1 MFFSRRHVFLNGGGK
16 TILVK
21 NLADPNGANPF
32 TLSTGFTTGAG
43 KVLTLFLDFTCTEAV
58 NLANLLCAG
67 LAPQNWDYL
76 GFRWYMSAEEQMLYM
91 GRAQQTAATASVLRR
106 NKAVIRLR
114 YTSATS
120 GAADVWMNG
129 QQLCAG
135 LAGDC
140 GAGTVT
146 ISNAEG
152 NNRFRG
158 TYHEVS
164 LLPAALRDEQLRALT
179 A

>member
-1 MFFSRRHVFLNGGGK
+1 MRRRGLMGAQPKKQVLLHD
-16 TILVK
+16 
-21 NLADPNGANPF
+21 LADPNGANPF
-32 TLSTGFTTGAG
+32 TLSTGFATGAG

-58 NLANLLCAG
+58 NIANLLCAG

-76 GFRWYMSAEEQMLYM
+76 CFRWYMSTEEQMLYM

-152 NNRFRG
+152 TSRFRG

-164 LLPAALRDEQLRALT
+164 LLPGDLRDEQLRALT

>member
-1 MFFSRRHVFLNGGGK
+1 MRRRALLETQPKKRVLLRG
-16 TILVK
+16 
-21 NLADPNGANPF
+21 LADPDGAKPF
-32 TLSTGFTTGAG
+32 TLSTGCATGAG

-76 GFRWYMSAEEQMLYM
+76 CFRWYMSAEEQVLYM
-91 GRAQQTAATASVLRR
+91 GKAQQTATTASVLRR

-114 YTSATS
+114 YASATS
-120 GAADVWMNG
+120 GEADVWMNG

-140 GAGTVT
+140 GAGTVS

-158 TYHEVS
+158 TYHEIG
-164 LLPAALRDEQLRALT
+164 LLPGTLRDEQLRALT

>member
-1 MFFSRRHVFLNGGGK
+1 MRRRVLLGDGMDK
-16 TILVK
+16 TVLLR
-21 NLADPNGANPF
+21 NLDAASGQTF
-32 TLSTGFTTGAG
+32 TESTGFTAAAG
-43 KVLTLFLDFTCTEAV
+43 SVLTLFLDFTCTEAV

-91 GRAQQTAATASVLRR
+91 GRAQQTAATASALRR

-140 GAGTVT
+140 DAGAVS

-152 NNRFRG
+152 SSRFRG
-158 TYHEVS
+158 TYHEIS
-164 LLPAALRDEQLRALT
+164 LLPGALRDEQLRALT
-179 A
+179 IV